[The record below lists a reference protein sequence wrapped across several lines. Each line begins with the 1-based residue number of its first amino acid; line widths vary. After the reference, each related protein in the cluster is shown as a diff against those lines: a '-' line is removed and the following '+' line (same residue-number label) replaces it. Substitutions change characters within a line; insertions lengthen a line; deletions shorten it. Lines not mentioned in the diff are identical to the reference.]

1 MKIEIF
7 IVTVKNDNGTTKLN
21 VVSLSGKQGAIQQI
35 TASEHCPVC
44 AIVEIVK
51 IDNAKMGIYESQ
63 NDRRSQR
70 YG

>member
-1 MKIEIF
+1 MTMETYKATLKHDTGK
-7 IVTVKNDNGTTKLN
+7 VTLT
-21 VVSLSGKQGAIQQI
+21 VVSLSGKQRAIQQI

>member
-7 IVTVKNDNGTTKLN
+7 IATVKNDNGTTKLK
-21 VVSLSGKQGAIQQI
+21 VVSLSGKQGAIHQI

-51 IDNAKMGIYESQ
+51 INNAKMGIYES
-63 NDRRSQR
+63 
-70 YG
+70 